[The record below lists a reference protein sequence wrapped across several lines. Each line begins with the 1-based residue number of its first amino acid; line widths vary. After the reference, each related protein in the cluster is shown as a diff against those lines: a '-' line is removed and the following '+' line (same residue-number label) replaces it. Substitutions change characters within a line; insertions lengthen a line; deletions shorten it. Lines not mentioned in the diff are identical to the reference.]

1 MRLDRS
7 RVLLIV
13 ASLAPGMLATGARA
27 EPGISIH
34 LVPADRGPCAVE
46 GFTLTCDEIDHMGD
60 PTVDQHAYVVVSGVE
75 FLWTVQFGI
84 DYDPGV
90 EVGRWVSCLAGAE
103 HAVRDFPAPDS
114 AIGMVW
120 GHCLDPRGPEDLIVL
135 GYVEIEAGS
144 WGRIWITD
152 YDTTHEAEIEACA
165 AAGFRGGHTPVPLRP
180 HQLGM
185 ARVHGEHPGRVT
197 CRAGSD

>member
-1 MRLDRS
+1 MRFDRS
-7 RVLLIV
+7 WVPV
-13 ASLAPGMLATGARA
+13 SLALAAVGASVATAGA

-46 GFTLTCDEIDHMGD
+46 GMTLTCDQIDHMGD

-75 FLWTVQFGI
+75 YLWTVQFGI

-90 EVGRWVSCLAGAE
+90 EVGAWVSCLSGVE
-103 HAVRDFPAPDS
+103 HAVRDFPSPDS
-114 AIGMVW
+114 AVGIVW

-135 GYVEIEAGS
+135 GYVEVKAGS
-144 WGRIWITD
+144 WGRIWISD
-152 YDTTHEAEIEACA
+152 YDTTREATIEACES
-165 AAGFRGGHTPVPLRP
+165 AGHRGRPRAVPLGP

-185 ARVHGEHPGRVT
+185 ARVHGEHPGRVA
-197 CRAGSD
+197 CSAPD